1 MVEKPGCGY
10 GAKQIA
16 LLAIEHP
23 GQHMARHE
31 HVRHQV
37 HVPDA
42 LPVGGGRFGTYRD
55 RDPGVGAE
63 DVYTALR
70 ALASFHKVGP
80 LVLVRNIASDR
91 RAADLPRD
99 RLSAV
104 RVGVGHD
111 HRFGSST
118 RESPRKCSA
127 YASSAAGDDDDA
139 VSYFHAA
146 PPLVSD

>member
-1 MVEKPGCGY
+1 MVEKPGGGY

-31 HVRHQV
+31 HVRHKV

-42 LPVGGGRFGTYRD
+42 LPVGGGRFWSAR
-55 RDPGVGAE
+55 
-63 DVYTALR
+63 
-70 ALASFHKVGP
+70 
-80 LVLVRNIASDR
+80 DR
-91 RAADLPRD
+91 RAAEFPRD

-111 HRFGSST
+111 HRFGSSA

-127 YASSAAGDDDDA
+127 YASSAARDDDDA